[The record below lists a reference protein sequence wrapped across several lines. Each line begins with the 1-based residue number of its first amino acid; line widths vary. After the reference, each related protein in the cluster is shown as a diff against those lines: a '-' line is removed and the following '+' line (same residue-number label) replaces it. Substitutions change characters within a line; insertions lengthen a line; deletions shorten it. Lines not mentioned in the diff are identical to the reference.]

1 MRCSARK
8 EKFMEKEEIVV
19 SASVNSNEKVKKLL
33 DDLEALKENYFLH
46 VTVTVYPQINFEE

>member
-8 EKFMEKEEIVV
+8 ENKMEKEEIVV
-19 SASVNSNEKVKKLL
+19 SASVNSNKKAKKLL
-33 DDLEALKENYFLH
+33 DDLEALKENYSLH